1 MTAPRVWEA
10 GRVAAEAKRV
20 VLTTSGRRGK
30 VPVPGG
36 LTYQPRVWIF
46 RPRARGVVEGF
57 FFSRWRTSQSDV
69 WGRSF

>member
-20 VLTTSGRRGK
+20 VLTISGGRGK

-36 LTYQPRVWIF
+36 LTHHAEGLDLPASGPGSCRRV
-46 RPRARGVVEGF
+46 F
-57 FFSRWRTSQSDV
+57 F
-69 WGRSF
+69 